1 MPISKT
7 LEISLKHDSYKQPLN
22 LLNITSSNIAI
33 GVNRNDFME
42 TGLKERTDAR
52 CLKEL
57 STDLLSCL
65 TEVFLKTTFA
75 GCSDKFLI
83 PAKHSSISAL
93 FNF

>member
-42 TGLKERTDAR
+42 PGLKERPDAR

-57 STDLLSCL
+57 STDLSCL
-65 TEVFLKTTFA
+65 TEVFLKTTFD

-83 PAKHSSISAL
+83 PAQHSSISGAV
-93 FNF
+93 

>member
-42 TGLKERTDAR
+42 PGLKERTDAR

-65 TEVFLKTTFA
+65 TEVFLKTTFD

-83 PAKHSSISAL
+83 PAQHSSISGAV
-93 FNF
+93 